1 MKNYLLTGVDEDTW
15 SLLKSACAYNRITVK
30 TFFLDA
36 INLAVAEFTRTDFYK
51 DIVKIHTLKED
62 GP

>member
-15 SLLKSACAYNRITVK
+15 SLLKAACAYNKITVK
-30 TFFLDA
+30 SFFHES

-51 DIVKIHTLKED
+51 DIVKIHQEKED
-62 GP
+62 G